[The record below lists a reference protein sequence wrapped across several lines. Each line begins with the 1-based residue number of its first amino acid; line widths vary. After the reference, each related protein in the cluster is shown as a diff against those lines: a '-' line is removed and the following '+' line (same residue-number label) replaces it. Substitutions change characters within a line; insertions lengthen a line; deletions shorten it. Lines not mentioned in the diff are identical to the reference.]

1 MQERIRSRDISASP
15 EVLRLAEEV
24 DASQSPLM
32 LTDGD
37 RVVALLTPVATPT
50 EHLGPRAHHGG
61 GRRKSL
67 RNIIGISESSEP
79 SDVEHHELEY
89 LAEAYE
95 ARDG

>member
-1 MQERIRSRDISASP
+1 MEERMQSRDISTIP

-24 DASQSPLM
+24 DASQTPLM

-37 RVVALLTPVATPT
+37 RVVALLTPVESST
-50 EHLGPRAHHGG
+50 ENPRPHADLG
-61 GRRKSL
+61 GRTPDSL
-67 RNIIGISESSEP
+67 LNIIGIGESKEP

-95 ARDG
+95 TRDS